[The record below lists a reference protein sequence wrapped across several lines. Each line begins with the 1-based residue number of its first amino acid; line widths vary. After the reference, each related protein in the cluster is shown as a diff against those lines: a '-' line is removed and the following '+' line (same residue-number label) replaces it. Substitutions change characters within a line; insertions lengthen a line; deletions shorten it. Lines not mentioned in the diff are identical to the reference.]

1 MFRVFATL
9 RFALYPIACTGA
21 PLAGPSTRRSRAV
34 LSSDPDQDPVPTYA
48 AQEAASLLCTALA
61 AARQMWILGAE
72 GALRGLLLAA
82 AARSEHPGPVVFL
95 TPDDASART
104 VASDTAFFL
113 GEETQ
118 AGLTP
123 LDDPILVVPEIDVS
137 PYADLSPDPR
147 AVGTRLAALYRLGS
161 HRTEVGIAPPR
172 VVIASLR
179 ALVRRTLPPVAF
191 ARLCRHFAVGDEI
204 AREQAIAA
212 LLAAGYLRTDV
223 VEDPGTFAVR
233 GGVMDVFVPLL
244 RFPVRLEWF
253 GDEIERMRLFDPDS
267 QRSLRAIEAC
277 PVHPVRETIPTT
289 AAPLRSRVLA
299 LADAGNVPTATSRQ
313 VIDNLAAGL
322 DFFGIDAL
330 APIFHDAM
338 VPLWEHLPSDARW
351 LVEDPALLC
360 HLAERFDDERAKEHA
375 KAVEALR
382 LVAPPAS
389 FAVEAH
395 QLQARLDACPVVMSR
410 AELYDPARS
419 DDRPVA
425 RLWVE
430 ANLPLRAALDAAR
443 GRKGGEIL
451 RPLVEHVRRLGR
463 DEDDELRAPWSVI
476 LAAPNL
482 THAERLTSLLRGY
495 GLKLDPPRRAGEA
508 FGAVGDELKGPTKKA
523 FGAVGDELK
532 GPTKKA
538 ALPLQGPTRG
548 PTRVQVIAGELSTGF
563 SCPDDRLLVLSEAD
577 IFGKITRKANRPSR
591 RRTGLGSLSQLGVG
605 DYVVHV
611 THGVGRYLGLCKLA
625 LGGVPGDFMQVEYAG
640 TDKLY
645 LPVHRLGEIERYVS
659 AEAKAP
665 RLDRMG
671 GASFETKKAKV
682 KAEIRQMAEELLQIY
697 AQRQALDG
705 YAFAPADETYAAFEA
720 TFPFEETPDQQEAID
735 AVQADLGRPQPMDR
749 LVCGDVGFG
758 KTEVALRA
766 AFRAA
771 VGGKQVAVL
780 APTTVLVQQHY
791 HTFRERMEGFGVR
804 VEHLNRYVSASAQQ
818 RIVDGIRGGT
828 VDVVVGTHRLLGRDV
843 RFHDLGLLV
852 IDEEQRF
859 GVAQKERFKKLK
871 TKVDVLTL
879 SATPIPRTLHMS
891 LLGIREISLIMT
903 PPVDRLAVRTFLT
916 RQGDAVIED
925 GIRKELARGGQV
937 FYVVPKIMGIEEHAV
952 RVRALV
958 PEARVLVA
966 HGQMPPELLE
976 QAMVD
981 FVEHRAD
988 VLVCTTIIESGL
1000 DIPRANTMFVARAD
1014 TFGLSQL
1021 YQLRGRIGRSRLRAY
1036 CYLMVGALEKLTPE
1050 SRRRLEAIQKYAELG
1065 SGFHVA
1071 SEDLEIRGA
1080 GEILGGRQSGQ
1091 IQAIGFEAYSRLLQE
1106 AVAELRG
1113 QPIVHET
1120 DPELVFDVAAFLP
1133 DTYVEDTGQRLDLY
1147 RRLSSA
1153 RDVDG
1158 VNAVMEELRDR
1169 FGDPPMEAVHLG
1181 YVMACKSYGRVLR
1194 ALALELRGD
1203 RFSIRLGPQ
1212 TPLAAAVAATLHQR
1226 TEGRLRLQGADRITV
1241 RLPHAGGRRREPQ
1254 LRACQDALA
1263 ELATWAKVA

>member
-1 MFRVFATL
+1 
-9 RFALYPIACTGA
+9 
-21 PLAGPSTRRSRAV
+21 
-34 LSSDPDQDPVPTYA
+34 
-48 AQEAASLLCTALA
+48 
-61 AARQMWILGAE
+61 
-72 GALRGLLLAA
+72 
-82 AARSEHPGPVVFL
+82 
-95 TPDDASART
+95 
-104 VASDTAFFL
+104 
-113 GEETQ
+113 
-118 AGLTP
+118 
-123 LDDPILVVPEIDVS
+123 
-137 PYADLSPDPR
+137 
-147 AVGTRLAALYRLGS
+147 
-161 HRTEVGIAPPR
+161 
-172 VVIASLR
+172 
-179 ALVRRTLPPVAF
+179 
-191 ARLCRHFAVGDEI
+191 
-204 AREQAIAA
+204 
-212 LLAAGYLRTDV
+212 
-223 VEDPGTFAVR
+223 
-233 GGVMDVFVPLL
+233 
-244 RFPVRLEWF
+244 
-253 GDEIERMRLFDPDS
+253 
-267 QRSLRAIEAC
+267 
-277 PVHPVRETIPTT
+277 
-289 AAPLRSRVLA
+289 VLA
-299 LADAGNVPTATSRQ
+299 LADRNNVPTSTSRQ
-313 VIDNLAAGL
+313 VIENLAAGL

-330 APIFHDAM
+330 APLFHDAM
-338 VPLWEHLPSDARW
+338 VPLWDHLPGDARW
-351 LVEDPALLC
+351 LVEDPAALW
-360 HLAERFDDERAKEHA
+360 HLAARMDEERGAEHD

-382 LVAPPAS
+382 LVAPPEG
-389 FAVEAH
+389 FAVEATE
-395 QLQARLDACPVVMSR
+395 LRARLDACPVVMSR
-410 AELYDPARS
+410 AELYDPERS

-425 RLWVE
+425 RVAVE

-443 GRKGGEIL
+443 GRKGGELL
-451 RPLVEHVRRLGR
+451 RPLVDHVRRLGR
-463 DEDDELRAPWSVI
+463 DEDDELRTPWSVI

-495 GLKLDPPRRAGEA
+495 GLALDPPRRAGEA
-508 FGAVGDELKGPTKKA
+508 
-523 FGAVGDELK
+523 
-532 GPTKKA
+532 
-538 ALPLQGPTRG
+538 ALPLQGPERG
-548 PTRVQVIAGELSTGF
+548 PTRVQVIAGELSAGF
-563 SCPDDRLLVLSEAD
+563 SCGSDRVLVLSEAD
-577 IFGKITRKANRPSR
+577 LFGKLTRKANRPSR
-591 RRTGLGSLSQLGVG
+591 RRTGLGSLSQLAIG

-611 THGVGRYLGLCKLA
+611 THGVGRYAGLCKLA
-625 LGGVPGDFMQVEYAG
+625 LGGVPGDFVQVEFAG

-665 RLDRMG
+665 KLDKMG
-671 GASFETKKAKV
+671 GATFETKKARV
-682 KAEIRQMAEELLQIY
+682 KAEIRQMADELLQIY
-697 AQRQALDG
+697 AQRQAEDG
-705 YAFAPADETYAAFEA
+705 HAFPPGGETYSAFEA

-735 AVQADLGRPQPMDR
+735 AVQADLGKPQPMDR

-771 VGGKQVAVL
+771 LSGKQVAVL

-804 VEHLNRYVSASAQQ
+804 VEHLNRFVSAGETK
-818 RIVDGIRGGT
+818 RIVDGIRQGT

-916 RQGDAVIED
+916 RQGDAVIEE

-937 FYVVPKIMGIEEHAV
+937 FYVVPKIQGIEEHAV
-952 RVRALV
+952 RVRSLV
-958 PEARVLVA
+958 PQARVLVA

-976 QAMVD
+976 KVMVD

-1014 TFGLSQL
+1014 AFGLSQL

-1120 DPELVFDVAAFLP
+1120 DPELVFDVPAFLP

-1153 RDVDG
+1153 RDIDG
-1158 VNAVMEELRDR
+1158 VSAVMDEIRDR

-1181 YVMACKSYGRVLR
+1181 FVMACKSYGRALR

-1203 RFSIRLGPQ
+1203 RFSIRLGPD
-1212 TPLAAAVAATLHQR
+1212 TPLPAGVAATLHQA
-1226 TEGRLRLQGADRITV
+1226 TSGRLRLQGADRIAV
-1241 RLPHAGGRRREPQ
+1241 RVPAAGGRRREPQ
-1254 LRACQDALA
+1254 LRACQDGLA
-1263 ELATWAKVA
+1263 ELLTYAKLG